1 MNRAAQSLGRLGGQ
15 STSEAKRKASRANGK
30 KGGRPK
36 KIGIQGSGMTV
47 DISKLTLEEILDLK
61 DQLDRIRIRRPSNSK
76 HSYAA
81 GGWDWSK
88 SNAEISRENRV
99 QLPTVIYWRKKLGKP
114 PGPREPHVSRAPN
127 AKVQPRFNVDWAALD
142 WNTPD
147 MTIARSIG
155 CTREL
160 VRQKRLLLGR
170 PKFHFADAKYKRFK
184 EQLGD
189 RNTLT
194 LADRKEFGIASTTMA
209 SYCTRAGVAL
219 VRASMPSV
227 HPWEKVNWVIPNNLL
242 SRIWRID
249 RNNSLANH
257 RCNHGLPKP
266 QFCMRKGKYPPEF
279 EAIVQAENEKADNH
293 FTATPHQ
300 NERPAKAA

>member
-1 MNRAAQSLGRLGGQ
+1 
-15 STSEAKRKASRANGK
+15 
-30 KGGRPK
+30 
-36 KIGIQGSGMTV
+36 MTV

-61 DQLDRIRIRRPSNSK
+61 DQLDRIRIRLPYNSK

-88 SNAEISRENRV
+88 SNSELCRENAV
-99 QLPTVIYWRKKLGKP
+99 PLSSVIYWRKRLGKP
-114 PGPREPHVSRAPN
+114 PGPRQHRSLRAPN
-127 AKVQPRFNVDWAALD
+127 AKVRSRFNVDWAALD
-142 WNTPD
+142 WDRPD
-147 MTIARSIG
+147 ITIARSIG

-160 VRQKRLLLGR
+160 VRQRRLLLGK
-170 PKFHFADAKYKRFK
+170 PKCHFSDAKYKRFK

-189 RNTLT
+189 RKTLT
-194 LADRKEFGIASTTMA
+194 WADQKEFGIASTTMA

-219 VRASMPSV
+219 VRRLNPSV
-227 HPWEKVNWVIPNNLL
+227 HPWEKLNWAIPNNLL
-242 SRIWRID
+242 SRIWRMD
-249 RNNSLANH
+249 RSSSLARH

-266 QFCMRKGKYPPEF
+266 QFCMHKGKYPPEF

-293 FTATPHQ
+293 FNATPHQ